1 MEQTILLVIQVL
13 SAVALVGLILIQ
25 QGKGADM
32 GASFGSGASQTVFGS
47 GGSGNFLTRTTAI
60 LATVFF
66 LSSLGMAY
74 VAKRQSESEGQI
86 QFTIPIIESSDEM
99 QVDVAPVD
107 NGDLPAVEEPSFTED
122 SLPVLE
128 VNDPGI
134 ETEMG
139 SDEPVREEMA
149 TETQVVSEKEIGEK

>member
-1 MEQTILLVIQVL
+1 MEQTILLVVQVL

-74 VAKRQSESEGQI
+74 MAKKQSELEAQI
-86 QFTIPIIESSDEM
+86 PFSVPVIEASGETSVPLGYE
-99 QVDVAPVD
+99 
-107 NGDLPAVEEPSFTED
+107 DLPAIEEASLTED
-122 SLPVLE
+122 SLPVIEASTSAPEKSVGLE
-128 VNDPGI
+128 GVPAVEG
-134 ETEMG
+134 
-139 SDEPVREEMA
+139 
-149 TETQVVSEKEIGEK
+149 